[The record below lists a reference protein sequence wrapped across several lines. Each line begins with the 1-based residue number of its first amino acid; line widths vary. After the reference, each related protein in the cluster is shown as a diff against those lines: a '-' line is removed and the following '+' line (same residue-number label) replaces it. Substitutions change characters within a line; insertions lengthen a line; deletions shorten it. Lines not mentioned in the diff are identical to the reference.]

1 MSPAFP
7 TRAAAVIVWS
17 MMMCG
22 VPFAQT
28 PAPSTAEKL
37 ARPGAPADLE
47 SRQSKSAAE
56 LATEL
61 KARKEWEL
69 RRRQIVQAH
78 ALKRA
83 ECKQQASQQKLRL
96 VKRWRFVKRCVG
108 P

>member
-1 MSPAFP
+1 
-7 TRAAAVIVWS
+7 
-17 MMMCG
+17 MCG
-22 VPFAQT
+22 VLFAQG

-61 KARKEWEL
+61 QARKEWEL
-69 RRRQIVQAH
+69 RRRQILQAH

-83 ECKQQASQQKLRL
+83 ECKQQADQQKLHL
-96 VKRWRFVKRCVG
+96 VKRWRFVKQCVG